1 MLTLG
6 SSLKVVDNS
15 GCLYAK
21 CLSKRGRYGYPM
33 FNLGDSI
40 FVVLQK
46 WNLEKKLKRATL
58 YISLIIRLKAK
69 TKRLDGSFLKSDENA
84 GILFTKLGKFL
95 GTRIYG
101 YTCKEIRY
109 GLFTKRYK
117 HIISLSG
124 GTL

>member
-6 SSLKVVDNS
+6 SSLKIVDNS

-21 CLSKRGRYGYPM
+21 CLSKLGRYKYPT

-46 WNLEKKLKRATL
+46 WNSKKKLKRASL
-58 YISLIIRLKAK
+58 YISLIIRLKRK

-84 GILFTKLGKFL
+84 GILFNKIGKFL

-101 YTCKEIRY
+101 YTCREIRY
-109 GLFTKRYK
+109 GSLTKRYK
-117 HIISLSG
+117 NIISLSG